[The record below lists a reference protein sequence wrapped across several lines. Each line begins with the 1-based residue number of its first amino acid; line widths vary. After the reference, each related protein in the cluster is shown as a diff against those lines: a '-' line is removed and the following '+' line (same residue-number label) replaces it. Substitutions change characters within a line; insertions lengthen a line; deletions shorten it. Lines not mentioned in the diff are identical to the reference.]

1 MRRAP
6 RVRVRV
12 SFAVWRRI
20 QRLIGP
26 VGCILFLAFALPAES
41 AGDAA
46 LHADA
51 RPAMLALIVDDI
63 GYNLERGRRAIALPG
78 PIAVAVL
85 PFAPHSTRLALAA
98 YAASADVLLHE
109 PMQATDAIAEPG
121 MLTANMSDAA
131 LRDTFERALAD
142 VPNAVGV
149 SNHTGSLLTSL
160 RGPMRALMQALHE
173 HGLFFVDSRTTPATV
188 ARDVAIES
196 GVPAVPRDVFLDH
209 SVTAQDIASEFER
222 AVAVAKRHGHAV
234 LIAHPYDE
242 SLAFL
247 EAALPT
253 LSRRG
258 VEQVRLARLVVDV
271 SPSAMPA
278 RTEAP
283 ASPRTTPAL

>member
-1 MRRAP
+1 MQ
-6 RVRVRV
+6 RV
-12 SFAVWRRI
+12 A
-20 QRLIGP
+20 GP
-26 VGCILFLAFALPAES
+26 VACVLFLAGLSLPAES
-41 AGDAA
+41 ADDAPVGA
-46 LHADA
+46 GA

-98 YAASADVLLHE
+98 DAASADVLLHE
-109 PMQATDAIAEPG
+109 PMQAMDAIAEPG

-149 SNHTGSLLTSL
+149 NNHTGSLLTSL

-188 ARDVAIES
+188 ARDVALES

-209 SVTAQDIASEFER
+209 SVTARDIASEFER
-222 AVAVAKRHGHAV
+222 AVALARKRGHAV

-247 EAALPT
+247 ETALPT
-253 LSRRG
+253 LAARG
-258 VEQVRLARLVVDV
+258 VEQVRLTRLVVDV

>member
-1 MRRAP
+1 MTHT
-6 RVRVRV
+6 
-12 SFAVWRRI
+12 
-20 QRLIGP
+20 
-26 VGCILFLAFALPAES
+26 VGCVVSVLCLTCLALPAES
-41 AGDAA
+41 AD
-46 LHADA
+46 HAPLRA
-51 RPAMLALIVDDI
+51 VGQPAMLALIVDDI
-63 GYNLERGRRAIALPG
+63 GYNLERGRRTIALPG

-98 YAASADVLLHE
+98 ESTGAEVLLHE
-109 PMQATDAIAEPG
+109 PMQATESTAEPG
-121 MLTANMSDAA
+121 TLMANMTDAA

-160 RGPMRALMQALHE
+160 RGPMRALMQELHE

-209 SVTAQDIASEFER
+209 VVTAQDIASEFER
-222 AVAVAKRHGHAV
+222 AVALARKHGHAV

-247 EAALPT
+247 ETALPT
-253 LSRRG
+253 LAARG
-258 VEQVRLARLVVDV
+258 VEQVRLARLVADV

-283 ASPRTTPAL
+283 ESPRTTPAL